1 MLSSND
7 IALRLIAS
15 AILGG
20 IVGFE
25 REKHNQ
31 PAGFRT
37 HLILCLG
44 SSLITLVSI
53 YMSEAFGN
61 SKNSD
66 PTRIAAQV
74 VTGVGF
80 LGAGAI
86 LRFGASI
93 KGLTTAASL
102 WTIAGIGMG
111 IGAGFYYG
119 SILATLII
127 ILALAI
133 LGKLEKLLIGSKGD
147 KNLFISSKEAPG
159 ILGKIEDILEKHQ
172 IEISNIRITKNPY
185 EHSVEMNAIIQ
196 TPKGSNLSL
205 LSKDISQ
212 IDEISDVEIR

>member
-20 IVGFE
+20 IVGLE
-25 REKHNQ
+25 RERHNQ

-37 HLILCLG
+37 HTILCLG
-44 SSLITLVSI
+44 ASLITLVSI
-53 YMSEAFGN
+53 FMAEEFGN
-61 SKNSD
+61 LKNSD

-102 WTIAGIGMG
+102 WTTAGIGMG

-119 SILATLII
+119 SVLATLII
-127 ILALAI
+127 IVTLGI
-133 LGKLEKLLIGSKGD
+133 LGKVEKLLIGSKAD
-147 KNLFISSKEAPG
+147 KTLLISAKEAPG
-159 ILGKIEDILEKHQ
+159 ILGKIEHILVKYQ
-172 IEISNIRITKNPY
+172 IGISNIRIIKNLQ
-185 EHSVEMNAIIQ
+185 EHSVEINAIIQ
-196 TPKGSNLSL
+196 APKGLNISL
-205 LSKDISQ
+205 LSKDISLLE
-212 IDEISDVEIR
+212 EISEVEIR

>member
-20 IVGFE
+20 IVGLE
-25 REKHNQ
+25 RERHNQ

-37 HLILCLG
+37 HTILCLG
-44 SSLITLVSI
+44 ASLITLVSI
-53 YMSEAFGN
+53 FMAEEFGN
-61 SKNSD
+61 LKNSD

-102 WTIAGIGMG
+102 WTTAGIGMG

-119 SILATLII
+119 SVLATLII
-127 ILALAI
+127 IVTLGI
-133 LGKLEKLLIGSKGD
+133 LGKVEKLLIGSKAD
-147 KNLFISSKEAPG
+147 KTLLISAKEAPG
-159 ILGKIEDILEKHQ
+159 ILGKIEHILVKYQ
-172 IEISNIRITKNPY
+172 IGISNIRIIKNLQ
-185 EHSVEMNAIIQ
+185 EHSVEINAIIQ
-196 TPKGSNLSL
+196 APKDLNISL
-205 LSKDISQ
+205 LSKDISLLE
-212 IDEISDVEIR
+212 EISEVEIR